1 MSYQSKIEAYPHQR
15 DALAKMHGKRNF
27 ALLMAMR
34 TGKTKVVLDDF
45 GELELVNQVSDLLVI
60 APAGVYRTWESAIH
74 DHVSDEL
81 RLRLLIHTWS
91 SGMGKTE
98 SAKLAHFMDQISP
111 RILLMNVE
119 ALSRPG
125 DARLL
130 CKEFLRQRA
139 SMCVL
144 DESTIAKNPIA
155 KRTKF
160 LVKELGHLADY
171 RRILSGLPT
180 PRSPLDLYSQFEFLN
195 WEILGYRS
203 YFAFRNRFAIMK
215 PMNFGGRWIQIVSGY
230 THEDELQELIRPH
243 SFRVEF
249 RPKIPSTY
257 SVRHVELTSEQE
269 KAYREIK
276 EFATTKLAN
285 DSHVTATVVIAQ
297 IMRMHQVLCGHV
309 KDEMGVEHFVPELRT
324 KALMELLEDFS
335 AKAIIWCS
343 YDADIRKVSAA
354 LKEEYGGEA
363 VARFWGGNQ
372 STREDEEKAF
382 LNLPLCR
389 FMVATPSAGGR
400 GRTWS
405 NADLVIYY
413 SNTDNLEHRDQ
424 SEQRAQG
431 MNKER
436 QVDYVDL
443 LVPGTVDE
451 KIIHALRNKI
461 NMAATING
469 DTYREWLI

>member
-1 MSYQSKIEAYPHQR
+1 MIYQPKKEDYLHQSECKNKIANKR
-15 DALAKMHGKRNF
+15 SFAILA
-27 ALLMAMR
+27 AMR
-34 TGKTKVVLDDF
+34 TGKTKMLLDNF
-45 GELELVNQVSDLLVI
+45 GQLELTREIQDLLVI
-60 APAGVYRTWESAIH
+60 APAGVYRTWEIAIKEH
-74 DHVSDEL
+74 ISDDL
-81 RLRLLIHTWS
+81 QSRLQVHTWS
-91 SGMGKTE
+91 SSMGKAE

-119 ALSRPG
+119 SLSRPG

-139 SMCVL
+139 SMCVI
-144 DESTIAKNPIA
+144 DESTSCKNPIA

-215 PMNFGGRWIQIVSGY
+215 PMNFGGRWIQVVSGY
-230 THEDELQELIRPH
+230 THEDELKGLIEPF

-276 EFATTKLAN
+276 EFATTKLSN

-309 KDEMGVEHFVPELRT
+309 RDEMGIEHLLPEKRT
-324 KALMELLEDFS
+324 DALLELLEDYS
-335 AKAIIWCS
+335 GKAIIWCS

-382 LNLPLCR
+382 LNLPSCR

-405 NADLVIYY
+405 NADLVCYY